1 MFFIEVISQD
11 GISDVDGDLIVEIG
25 EQFLTNYLS
34 SELPSEYK
42 FKGLELDKV
51 SNLRR
56 RLNVKSSTACVGV
69 AHFSARN
76 LPDTDELDEYVM
88 QAFEDHKKDFLTLL
102 QNSNSPILAQATNAG
117 AKKSSIPKAGS
128 FERGVTAR
136 TIVLVVCGVT
146 VGAVALSL
154 FAQQMIKRGMEKR
167 INTHAFKYAKQIA
180 DDTEMGFVP
189 MPLVISDDEDAV
201 ERSMI
206 RLQHEREV
214 MRRANERLQRS
225 HSRET
230 RRSKKVGFREG
241 KVSIGHILEEVSN
254 QCE

>member
-1 MFFIEVISQD
+1 ME
-11 GISDVDGDLIVEIG
+11 
-25 EQFLTNYLS
+25 
-34 SELPSEYK
+34 
-42 FKGLELDKV
+42 KV

-69 AHFSARN
+69 AHFGARDI
-76 LPDTDELDEYVM
+76 PDTDELDEYVI
-88 QAFEDHKKDFLTLL
+88 QAFKDEKKDFLVLL
-102 QNSNSPILAQATNAG
+102 QNSNSPNLAQAINAG
-117 AKKSSIPKAGS
+117 AKRSSFPKAGS

-146 VGAVALSL
+146 IGAVALSL

-180 DDTEMGFVP
+180 DENEVAIAP
-189 MPLVISDDEDAV
+189 MPLVISDDENAV

-225 HSRET
+225 HRREA
-230 RRSKKVGFREG
+230 RRSRKVGFRDG
-241 KVSIGHILEEVSN
+241 QISKRQSADEVSDN
-254 QCE
+254 ECGSIFNILSILNF